1 MTIKADF
8 IVEMDYFFCLNFY
21 SSFRSFDRCTGC
33 CRENLGDR
41 IMKRS
46 KEKIG
51 ANVGGRGV
59 LCASVAN
66 ASPVFGMHDGT
77 RRFHRRVERIQ
88 ALLRF
93 VKRVTRV
100 GIVVVPEKIGFKVK
114 FSSKDSSFFH
124 RRSNKLPDGKF
135 HSVIHSVIITC

>member
-21 SSFRSFDRCTGC
+21 SSFRSFDRCC

-51 ANVGGRGV
+51 ANVAR
-59 LCASVAN
+59 A
-66 ASPVFGMHDGT
+66 
-77 RRFHRRVERIQ
+77 RRFMRIGGECIPGVWY
-88 ALLRF
+88 A
-93 VKRVTRV
+93 
-100 GIVVVPEKIGFKVK
+100 
-114 FSSKDSSFFH
+114 
-124 RRSNKLPDGKF
+124 
-135 HSVIHSVIITC
+135 